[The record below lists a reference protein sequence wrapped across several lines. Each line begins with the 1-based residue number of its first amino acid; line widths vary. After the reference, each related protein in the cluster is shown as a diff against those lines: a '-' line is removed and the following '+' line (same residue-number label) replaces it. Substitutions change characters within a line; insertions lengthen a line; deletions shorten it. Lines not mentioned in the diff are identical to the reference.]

1 MVELHRAAEPRLAS
15 RRLAQPVNEAA
26 EGSLVCDTSPRSR
39 RRWYK
44 LDFQQQHRHTH
55 RHTQN
60 TKVAKCL
67 SQSRRKD
74 GERWPREHK
83 QVGSRCE
90 AGDDIY
96 R

>member
-1 MVELHRAAEPRLAS
+1 MVELHRAAQRRLAS
-15 RRLAQPVNEAA
+15 RSLAQPVNEAA
-26 EGSLVCDTSPRSR
+26 EGSPVCDTSPRSR

-55 RHTQN
+55 TQN

-74 GERWPREHK
+74 GERWPRQHE
-83 QVGSRCE
+83 QVGSRCG